1 MSDILWFFFTCI
13 FNRVSAFPFPQAPG
27 KLAGKSALDLMDKAC
42 NEPNT
47 DENVPRQ
54 MKAMLQLALE
64 GSETWIAW
72 TWRPVMW
79 RQPDSIWVAQEIP

>member
-1 MSDILWFFFTCI
+1 MT
-13 FNRVSAFPFPQAPG
+13 QATPG

-72 TWRPVMW
+72 MTWLVGAWDLGPVMTCN
-79 RQPDSIWVAQEIP
+79 DCGCVST